1 MRRILTYLKPYRL
14 AMAVAWGLMLVELT
28 VELFHPLFIAK
39 IIDQGIMQNDV
50 SAVTKWGGIMVGMSL
65 FGFIAG
71 IVNSFF
77 SSHAS
82 QSFGYDVRAA
92 LFKKVQSFS
101 FNNLSHFQTSS
112 LITRLTNDV
121 TQIQNMVFMSLRIA
135 LRAPLL
141 VIGGAIMALLVDVRL
156 ALFLIIPI
164 PILIVLLMWMMNRS
178 GKIFQSVQ
186 NKLDKVNNVMQ
197 ENLIGMRLIKAF
209 IRRNYEENRFKLA
222 NKNLQN
228 QTVKALRLVE
238 VTAPILLFVMNLAIL
253 AILWYGSIRVNQG
266 GMQVGN
272 VVAIIN
278 YGFRITSALSMLT
291 FIIMA
296 ISRGRASSLR
306 ISEVLTTDVDL
317 MDTKSSSKK
326 TIANGAVDF
335 KNVTFTYPGTPK
347 PVLSNLSFSV
357 EPGDTVAVMGATGS
371 GKSALFQLIPRL
383 YDIDKGTIKIDGID
397 IRKMTLEKLR
407 KQIGFVPQESI
418 LFTGT
423 VKDNIAWGKEDASS
437 EEIIESAKDAQI
449 HKTIENLPQ
458 KYETKIGQ
466 KGVNLSGGQKQ
477 RISIA
482 RALIRKPKLL
492 FLDDSTS
499 ALDMK
504 TEANLLSALKKYDC
518 TTFIITQKITTAMEA
533 DQIVLLYEG
542 KIIANGTHQHLME
555 TSELYQN
562 ICQSQ
567 LAKEAL

>member
-50 SAVTKWGGIMVGMSL
+50 SAVMKWGGIMVGMSL